1 MDLSEVNSTKE
12 AAKRQVER
20 FEEAAVQAKA
30 SEIYVRHFVIATQD
44 GDKHLHWWFGAETFR
59 FGSESLYPDTFTER
73 GATALVKY
81 FPDMKMMTPAE
92 YFDARAA
99 YHRSQM

>member
-1 MDLSEVNSTKE
+1 MDLSEVNSAKE

-20 FEEAAVQAKA
+20 FEEAAVQARA
-30 SEIYVRHFVIATQD
+30 NEIRVRHFVVVGQD
-44 GDKHLHWWFGAETFR
+44 GDKYLHWWDGAGTFR
-59 FGSESLYPDTFTER
+59 FVSESLYPDTFTER
-73 GATALVKY
+73 TATELVKQ
-81 FPDMKMMTPAE
+81 FPNAKMMTPAE